1 MSATSLHVHGCDR
14 DGGVGH
20 LGNGWGSGCAPH
32 SGGRALAGHDVGGDG
47 FNISGVH
54 GYCCYCS
61 KVW

>member
-1 MSATSLHVHGCDR
+1 MSVTSLHGGSCDR

-20 LGNGWGSGCAPH
+20 LGNGCAPH

-47 FNISGVH
+47 LNISGVH

-61 KVW
+61 RVW